1 MMSFSGRVDKQSHN
15 GGLLVSFEGRPP
27 RLGAN
32 IRITGG
38 KILGKV
44 ETVIGPVDDG
54 LIHLY
59 PISEE
64 INLQSAVG
72 SPVEIAPRVNSN
84 RKNRK
89 KFNNRRDINR
99 RDSSDRR
106 GNSKYRSR
114 GKAQVSHKKRRSTN
128 FRRSDSKRRNGRNFK
143 SGRSYKGKRRK

>member
-1 MMSFSGRVDKQSHN
+1 MSFSGRVDKQSHN

-59 PISEE
+59 PPIYYYLDYSY
-64 INLQSAVG
+64 ILMFPSLLYFL
-72 SPVEIAPRVNSN
+72 IVNV
-84 RKNRK
+84 
-89 KFNNRRDINR
+89 
-99 RDSSDRR
+99 
-106 GNSKYRSR
+106 YY
-114 GKAQVSHKKRRSTN
+114 HP
-128 FRRSDSKRRNGRNFK
+128 
-143 SGRSYKGKRRK
+143 Y

>member
-1 MMSFSGRVDKQSHN
+1 MSFSGRVNRRSYN
-15 GGLLVSFEGRPP
+15 GGLLVSFEGKPP

-38 KILGKV
+38 RILGKV
-44 ETVIGPVDDG
+44 ETVIGPIDDG

-89 KFNNRRDINR
+89 KFTNRRDVKR
-99 RDSSDRR
+99 RDSSFRR
-106 GNSKYRSR
+106 GNSKNKSR
-114 GKAQVSHKKRRSTN
+114 GKTQNTFKKGRKTSN
-128 FRRSDSKRRNGRNFK
+128 RRSDSKSRSGRNFK
-143 SGRSYKGKRRK
+143 SGRSFKGKRRK